1 MAEAKNITFQSIMHD
16 LQERKF
22 VPLYYLVGDEPYYI
36 DVIRDYIEHN
46 ILPPDQQE
54 FNEDVV
60 YGSDTS
66 TLSIINLAKGFPMG
80 AKNRV
85 VVVKEA
91 QNLRD
96 LDNLVHYLDHPQPT
110 TILCFAYMKKADGR
124 KKYITDIEKKGGVLF
139 ESKPLR
145 DNMVPTFI
153 TNFFREH
160 KQDIEPKAVQLMAD
174 NIGADLHRVVNESKK
189 LLLSV
194 PQGTPTITSDMV
206 SQYVGISKQYNVFE
220 FKDALLR
227 RDVLKANKIV
237 KNFAANPK
245 QNPIIPMLSLLF
257 NTFSN
262 LMVYYY
268 IKDKSDGNVARE
280 LGISPYAARDYA
292 LAAQNYNG
300 WQTMRIL
307 SEIRRADAA
316 AKGIENSSASEGEI
330 LTELVFHI
338 LHDKK

>member
-1 MAEAKNITFQSIMHD
+1 MAKETSDFRTILAD
-16 LQERKF
+16 LKEGIYKPVYF
-22 VPLYYLVGDEPYYI
+22 LMGEEPYYI

-194 PQGTPTITSDMV
+194 PQGTPTIAMS
-206 SQYVGISKQYNVFE
+206 
-220 FKDALLR
+220 
-227 RDVLKANKIV
+227 
-237 KNFAANPK
+237 
-245 QNPIIPMLSLLF
+245 
-257 NTFSN
+257 
-262 LMVYYY
+262 
-268 IKDKSDGNVARE
+268 
-280 LGISPYAARDYA
+280 
-292 LAAQNYNG
+292 
-300 WQTMRIL
+300 
-307 SEIRRADAA
+307 
-316 AKGIENSSASEGEI
+316 
-330 LTELVFHI
+330 
-338 LHDKK
+338 

>member
-1 MAEAKNITFQSIMHD
+1 MAKETSDFRTILAD
-16 LQERKF
+16 LKDGIYKPVYFLMGE
-22 VPLYYLVGDEPYYI
+22 EPYYI
-36 DVIRDYIEHN
+36 DVIREYIEHN
-46 ILPPDQQE
+46 ILTPDQQG
-54 FNEDVV
+54 FNEEVV
-60 YGSDTS
+60 YGADTN
-66 TLSIINLAKGFPMG
+66 TLSVINMAKGYPMG
-80 AKNRV
+80 APYRV

-153 TNFFREH
+153 SNFFSER

-174 NIGADLHRVVNESKK
+174 NIGADLHRIVNESNK
-189 LLLSV
+189 LLISIPKDTKTV
-194 PQGTPTITSDMV
+194 TSEMV

-227 RDVLKANKIV
+227 RDVLKANKIA
-237 KNFAANPK
+237 KFFAANPK

>member
-1 MAEAKNITFQSIMHD
+1 MAKEVSDFRTILAD
-16 LQERKF
+16 LKDGIYKPVYFLMGE
-22 VPLYYLVGDEPYYI
+22 EPYYI
-36 DVIRDYIEHN
+36 DVLRDYIEHN
-46 ILPPDQQE
+46 ILKEEDQS
-54 FNEDVV
+54 FNQDVV
-60 YGSDTS
+60 YGADTS
-66 TLSIINLAKGFPMG
+66 TAAVINLAKGFPMG
-80 AKNRV
+80 APYRV

-96 LDNLVHYLDHPQPT
+96 LDNLVHYLKNPQPT

-124 KKYITDIEKKGGVLF
+124 KKYVTEIEKHGGVLF
-139 ESKPLR
+139 ESKPIR
-145 DNMVPTFI
+145 ENMLPTFI
-153 TNFFREH
+153 TNLFIER
-160 KQDIEPKAVQLMAD
+160 KQEIEPKAVQLMAD
-174 NIGADLHRVVNESKK
+174 NLGTDLHKIVNETNK
-189 LLLSV
+189 LLISV
-194 PQGTPTITSDMV
+194 PQGTKLITSDMV

-227 RDVLKANKIV
+227 KDVLKANKIV

-280 LGISPYAARDYA
+280 LGISPYQAKDYA
-292 LAAQNYNG
+292 LAAKNYNG

-316 AKGIENSSASEGEI
+316 AKGIENASASEGEI
-330 LTELVFHI
+330 LKELVFHI
-338 LHDKK
+338 LHDAK

>member
-1 MAEAKNITFQSIMHD
+1 MAKEVSDFRSILAD
-16 LQERKF
+16 LKDGIYKPVYFLMGE
-22 VPLYYLVGDEPYYI
+22 EPYYI
-36 DVIRDYIEHN
+36 DELRDFIEHN
-46 ILPPDQQE
+46 ILTPEQQS
-54 FNEDVV
+54 FNQDVV
-60 YGSDTS
+60 YGADTTTS
-66 TLSIINLAKGFPMG
+66 AVVTMAKGFPMG
-80 AKNRV
+80 AEHRV

-91 QNLRD
+91 QNLKD
-96 LDNLVHYLDHPQPT
+96 LDNLVHYLRNPQPT

-124 KKYITDIEKKGGVLF
+124 RKYLAEIEKNGGVLF
-139 ESKPLR
+139 ESKPIR

-153 TNFFREH
+153 TNFFREK

-174 NIGADLHRVVNESKK
+174 SLGADLHKIVNEANK
-189 LLLSV
+189 LLISI
-194 PQGTPTITSDMV
+194 PKGTPTVTSDMV

-220 FKDALLR
+220 FKDALLN
-227 RDVLKANKIV
+227 RDVLKANKICHY
-237 KNFAANPK
+237 FECNPK

-292 LAAQNYNG
+292 LAARNYNG

-316 AKGIENSSASEGEI
+316 AKGIENSSAGEGEI
-330 LTELVFHI
+330 LKELVFHI
-338 LHDKK
+338 LHDSK